1 MLWFLGF
8 LTGFFAYKILEIIII
23 NNFREIEIEE
33 AIWSVLIH
41 EMKCREIANSIN
53 TNFSGRVKTFTGNV
67 DTSNVWP
74 ILCRMEFGGYL
85 SSKMVDRVEDMYGT
99 GGARAKYY
107 FKKSG
112 GRRLEIKSKQ
122 EVQETQSGLTL
133 A

>member
-33 AIWSVLIH
+33 AIWTVLTHEMTGLDIEIAIH
-41 EMKCREIANSIN
+41 ENKECK
-53 TNFSGRVKTFTGNV
+53 GKLKTIT
-67 DTSNVWP
+67 
-74 ILCRMEFGGYL
+74 GYL
-85 SSKMVDRVEDMYGT
+85 APLSVYPYLNRMTPDYITARVADGYINGRKGAKAIYYSK
-99 GGARAKYY
+99 KLC
-107 FKKSG
+107 

-122 EVQETQSGLTL
+122 EVQETQTGLTL

>member
-33 AIWSVLIH
+33 AIWIVLTH
-41 EMKCREIANSIN
+41 EMTGLEIEIAIYENLKFKGN
-53 TNFSGRVKTFTGNV
+53 LKTIT
-67 DTSNVWP
+67 
-74 ILCRMEFGGYL
+74 GYL
-85 SSKMVDRVEDMYGT
+85 APLSVYPYLSRMTPDYIIARQVDKYTMGRKGAKAIYYSK
-99 GGARAKYY
+99 KLC
-107 FKKSG
+107 

-122 EVQETQSGLTL
+122 EVQETQTGLTL